1 MKLLSKLC
9 DDVKNSLKDDRPILC
24 EYVSA
29 PQGLMRLDTPII
41 SCEKECDWCRGT
53 ACYCPFVDPTQSSAR
68 TWLCANTLC
77 DVYVKRSPIKTTPHL
92 TKASR
97 ALLWPKFCEINGIG
111 DLNYDVKFESLDQ
124 DAAKVSYMLKFATTP
139 RNILFMRGNPGTGK
153 TYAAMAICEL
163 YTRKDTSCI
172 FTTQKQMSNNWL
184 ETFKAERYSNYI
196 ERVSNTC
203 LLVIDDFG
211 TAEMPPGFLSFF
223 MDLINTRMQW
233 SNRGTVITTNLN
245 AKNFMAI
252 CGEALSDRI
261 MTGMIF
267 VYDDKTRRKKNIL

>member
-1 MKLLSKLC
+1 MKLLSSMCK
-9 DDVKNSLKDDRPILC
+9 DISGSMKDDRPIIC
-24 EYVSA
+24 EYVS
-29 PQGLMRLDTPII
+29 TPNGTIALPTPVI

-53 ACYCPFVDPTQSSAR
+53 ACYCPFLDPSKSSAR
-68 TWLCANTLC
+68 VWLCANVEC
-77 DVYVKRSPIKTTPHL
+77 DVYKKRSMGQEYQPT
-92 TKASR
+92 ARRSR
-97 ALLWPKFCEINGIG
+97 ALLWPKFCEINHLG
-111 DLNYDVKFESLDQ
+111 DLYYDVKFEDLDQ

-139 RNILFMRGNPGTGK
+139 RNILFMRGDPGTGK
-153 TYAAMAICEL
+153 TFAALAICEL

-184 ETFKAERYSNYI
+184 ETFKAERFSNYI
-196 ERVSNTC
+196 ERVSNNC

-245 AKNFMAI
+245 AKDFMKC

-267 VYDDKTRRKKNIL
+267 VYDGKTRRKKNIL

>member
-1 MKLLSKLC
+1 MKLVSQMAKEQTEGLTVRNKKLVHFFLSSKGYVPIDPPAWSTEIQCPFCGEVSFFLCMVDKDRRAWGCGRVCDGSKLPNE
-9 DDVKNSLKDDRPILC
+9 VN
-24 EYVSA
+24 
-29 PQGLMRLDTPII
+29 GGM
-41 SCEKECDWCRGT
+41 
-53 ACYCPFVDPTQSSAR
+53 
-68 TWLCANTLC
+68 
-77 DVYVKRSPIKTTPHL
+77 SPPKVQ
-92 TKASR
+92 R
-97 ALLWPKFCEINGIG
+97 ALVWPLFCEINGIG
-111 DLNYDVKFESLDQ
+111 DLHHDVKFENLDQ
-124 DAAKVSYMLKFATTP
+124 DTAKVSYMLKFATTP

-184 ETFKAERYSNYI
+184 ETFKAERNSNYI
-196 ERVSNTC
+196 ERVSNTF

-233 SNRGTVITTNLN
+233 SNRGTIITTNLN